1 MNRLVLLAALVTAAI
16 VLVVPA
22 TASAD
27 ALVWHTQDCAFSA
40 AGNVYTGSGIEL
52 INSNGQGMLQC
63 HLSLASGSSVDRP
76 TRTTIGNCELL
87 EVPGGEAHATCR
99 FQV

>member
-1 MNRLVLLAALVTAAI
+1 MNRVVLFAALVTAAI

-27 ALVWHTQDCAFSA
+27 ALVWHTQDCAFSV
-40 AGNVYTGSGIEL
+40 AGNEYTGSGIEL
-52 INSNGQGMLQC
+52 ITANGQGMLQC
-63 HLSLASGSSVDRP
+63 HLSLVSGSPVDRP
-76 TRTTIGNCELL
+76 TTTTIGNCELR
-87 EVPGGEAHATCR
+87 EVPGGEAHASCR

>member
-27 ALVWHTQDCAFSA
+27 ALVWHTDCAFFV
-40 AGNVYTGSGIEL
+40 AGKEYRGSGTEVITA
-52 INSNGQGMLQC
+52 NGQGILQC
-63 HLSLASGSSVDRP
+63 HLSLASGSAVDRP
-76 TRTTIGNCELL
+76 TTTTIGSCELQ
-87 EVPGGEAHATCR
+87 EVPSGEARASCR